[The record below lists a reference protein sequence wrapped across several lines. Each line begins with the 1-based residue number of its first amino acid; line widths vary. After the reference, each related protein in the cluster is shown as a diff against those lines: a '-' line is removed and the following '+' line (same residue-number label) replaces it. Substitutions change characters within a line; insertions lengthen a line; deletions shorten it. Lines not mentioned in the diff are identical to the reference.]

1 MTMLNMRFVSIR
13 QGCCQGPRG
22 VPTLLISWAT
32 MEEQSSSH
40 RALEASAHRRPR
52 DIPRR
57 ESEEEELYMEAQ
69 VDIFNTVV
77 VLSDRMDWR

>member
-1 MTMLNMRFVSIR
+1 MTMLNMQFVSIR

-32 MEEQSSSH
+32 MGGQSSSH

-52 DIPRR
+52 DSPRR
-57 ESEEEELYMEAQ
+57 ESEEELYMEVQ

-77 VLSDRMDWR
+77 VLSYPLGWR

>member
-1 MTMLNMRFVSIR
+1 MTMLNMQFVSIR

-22 VPTLLISWAT
+22 APTLLISWAT

-52 DIPRR
+52 DSPRR
-57 ESEEEELYMEAQ
+57 ESEEELYMELQ

-77 VLSDRMDWR
+77 VLSCRMDWR

>member
-1 MTMLNMRFVSIR
+1 MTMLNMQFVSIR
-13 QGCCQGPRG
+13 QGCCQGPREFLN
-22 VPTLLISWAT
+22 LLISWAT

-52 DIPRR
+52 DSPRR
-57 ESEEEELYMEAQ
+57 ESEEELYMELQ

-77 VLSDRMDWR
+77 VLSYRMDWR